1 MFTKLVAASVACLT
15 ATAYAGN
22 LTGDCADQY
31 RIAYTVKPVGEV
43 VWISPDHVPQSKL
56 PVMNEAS
63 AGSTTLALSLS
74 RRSPTQL
81 IVEFTMTSPTRKEAL
96 LAAIAM
102 DSDHPVPFSG
112 HIKNSESGSTWGISL
127 SPICRES

>member
-43 VWISPDHVPQSKL
+43 VWISPDHVPQSAL
-56 PVMNEAS
+56 PAMNEAT
-63 AGSTTLALSLS
+63 AGSTTLRLSLS

-81 IVEFTMTSPTRKEAL
+81 VAEFTMTSPIHNEAL
-96 LAAIAM
+96 LVAIAM
-102 DSDHPVPFSG
+102 DSHHPQPFSG
-112 HIKNSESGSTWGISL
+112 HIKNSESGSTWGISI
-127 SPICRES
+127 SPICSEI